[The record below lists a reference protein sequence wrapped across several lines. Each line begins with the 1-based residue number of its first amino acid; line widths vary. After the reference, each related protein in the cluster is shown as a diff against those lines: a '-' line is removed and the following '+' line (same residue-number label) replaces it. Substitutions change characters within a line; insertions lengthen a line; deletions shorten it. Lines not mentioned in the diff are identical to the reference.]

1 MQNLWRFFT
10 DPIFGRNER
19 REWPWVLLTFGFTAI
34 IAIKSLWE
42 AYAAPYTV
50 QDDARQFIFWMAKWR
65 APDLFK
71 NDMVAEYFESVS
83 PHGFTAVYWLAD
95 RLGFDPVTAS
105 KLFPPVLMFL
115 LAWLAFRFS
124 MRIFPSPQAAFVAAS
139 VTALFMSLNDIV
151 FSATPRAFAVPFFLA
166 FLIFLLRQSLWG
178 VVLMIGLMASF
189 YPQIALVAVGTL
201 CLSVLDWKSESGKPR
216 LALDL
221 SRRRMALVLAGTTM
235 GLGLLSLFALDSSA
249 FGPSVTLEQARQWPA
264 FGPGGRSEIFLP
276 DGSVPILCDGRTG
289 FLPREWGCVL
299 APTVLSLI
307 HVVLVYAIPLWLVW
321 LAHRS
326 RALPRPRPEAAIL
339 VTVLAAISFLYA
351 LAYLVMFEL
360 HLPGRYSTIALRATG
375 PLAFGVSLFLGWA
388 YTVRWAG
395 PQTDREHL
403 TGRQKVALVLALGF
417 LTCLIVSTIP
427 PKVAPRT
434 LYQAGP
440 NPGLY
445 EFLRQQPT
453 TIRIASLAPEAD
465 YVPIFGQRSVLIAQE
480 YAIPYSSGYFL
491 KVRERTE
498 ATIRLYFTPSAEEFR
513 SIIQKWGI
521 NFILVAEGST
531 SQAALRSGW
540 WNLEYPQVSQEMQRI
555 LGNETPDSFLSK
567 KLVSCS
573 IFREKLI
580 NLVDADCAVRR

>member
-10 DPIFGRNER
+10 DPLFGRNER
-19 REWPWVLLTFGFTAI
+19 REWPWLLLTFGFTAI

-65 APDLFK
+65 NPDLFK
-71 NDMVAEYFESVS
+71 HDMVAEYFESVS
-83 PHGFTAVYWLAD
+83 PHGFTAIYWLAD
-95 RLGFDPVTAS
+95 RLGFDPITAS
-105 KLFPPVLMFL
+105 KLFPPILMFL
-115 LAWLAFRFS
+115 LAWLAFRFA
-124 MRIFPSPQAAFVAAS
+124 MRILPSPPAAFAAAS

-189 YPQIALVAVGTL
+189 YPQVALVAVGTL
-201 CLSVLDWKSESGKPR
+201 CLSFLTWKSEEEKQGFT
-216 LALDL
+216 LDL
-221 SRRRMALVLAGTTM
+221 SRRRIALILAGTAM

-299 APTVLSLI
+299 APRVLSLV
-307 HVVLVYAIPLWLVW
+307 HVVLVYVIPLWMVW

-326 RALPRPRPEAAIL
+326 RVQPRPRPEAAIL
-339 VTVLAAISFLYA
+339 VTVLASISFLYA

-375 PLAFGVSLFLGWA
+375 PLAFGLSLFLGWA
-388 YTVRWAG
+388 YAVRWAG
-395 PQTDREHL
+395 PQIGQEHL
-403 TGRQKVALVLALGF
+403 SSRQKVALTLALGF
-417 LTCLIVSTIP
+417 LACLIISTIP
-427 PKVAPRT
+427 PGIAPRT

-440 NPGLY
+440 NPRLY
-445 EFLRQQPT
+445 EFLHHQPT
-453 TIRIASLAPEAD
+453 TIRIASLAAEAD

-513 SIIQKWGI
+513 LLVQKWGI
-521 NFILVAEGST
+521 NFILVEEGST
-531 SQAALRSGW
+531 SQAALKAGW
-540 WNLEYPQVSQEMQRI
+540 WNLEYPQVSKDMRRI
-555 LGNETPDSFLSK
+555 LGNKAVDSWLDK
-567 KLVSCS
+567 KVVTCS
-573 IFREKLI
+573 ILREKSI
-580 NLVDADCAVRR
+580 YLVDASCATKE

>member
-10 DPIFGRNER
+10 DPIFGRNDR
-19 REWPWVLLTFGFTAI
+19 RERPWILLTFSFTAI
-34 IAIKSLWE
+34 IAVKSLWE

-65 APDLFK
+65 DPDLFK
-71 NDMVAEYFESVS
+71 NDMVAAYFESVS
-83 PHGFTAVYWLAD
+83 PHGFTAIYWIAD
-95 RLGFDPVTAS
+95 RLGFDPITAS
-105 KLFPPVLMFL
+105 KLFPPILMFL

-166 FLIFLLRQSLWG
+166 FLIFLLRQSFWG

-189 YPQIALVAVGTL
+189 YPQVALVAVGTL
-201 CLSVLDWKSESGKPR
+201 CLSILNWQSENGKPR
-216 LALDL
+216 FTLDL
-221 SRRRMALVLAGTTM
+221 SRRRITLVLGGTAM

-249 FGPSVTLEQARQWPA
+249 FGPSVTLAQARQWPA
-264 FGPGGRSEIFLP
+264 FGPGGRSEIFLS

-307 HVVLVYAIPLWLVW
+307 HVVLVYAIPFWLVW

-339 VTVLAAISFLYA
+339 VTVLAAISVLYA

-375 PLAFGVSLFLGWA
+375 PLAFGLSLFLCWA

-395 PQTDREHL
+395 PKIDREQL
-403 TGRQKVALVLALGF
+403 TGRQKAVLVLALGF
-417 LTCLIVSTIP
+417 LACLIVATIP
-427 PKVAPRT
+427 PKIAPRT

-440 NPGLY
+440 NPQLY

-453 TIRIASLAPEAD
+453 TILIASLAPEAD

-498 ATIRLYFTPSAEEFR
+498 STIRLYFTPSAEEFR
-513 SIIQKWGI
+513 SIVQKWGI
-521 NFILVAEGST
+521 NFILVEEDST
-531 SQAALRSGW
+531 SVAALRAGW
-540 WNLEYPQVSQEMQRI
+540 WNLEYPQVSQEMQSI
-555 LGNETPDSFLSK
+555 LTSETPDSFLSK
-567 KLVSCS
+567 KLISCS
-573 IFREKLI
+573 ILKEKLI
-580 NLVDADCAVRR
+580 NLVDANCAIRE